1 MAGDWI
7 KMRGNLWDDPRVSK
21 LCDLT
26 DCEEAQIIGGLYWLW
41 ATADQ
46 HTENGVMPGLT
57 LRQIDR
63 KTGIQGFGQG
73 LCDIGWLADHPEG
86 ARIINF
92 EEHNGQSAKRRASD
106 AQRKANSRSM
116 SAPEADKTQTDSGAS
131 AELEK
136 EKRRE
141 EKEQGKSK
149 DLSSA
154 SLPTGIESPPP
165 APPAPPATPPL
176 PDVKTKAGT
185 RLPEGWA
192 LPKAWGEW
200 ALAEKPHWNADD
212 VRKVAEMF
220 RDHWH
225 ANANR
230 REGKKADWLATWRNW
245 VRNCREPPAK
255 RVGKDKPSAYD
266 QTMEAAGRAKA
277 MIFGGD
283 HETE

>member
-7 KMRGNLWDDPRVSK
+7 KMRGNLWDDPRIAK

-26 DCEEAQIIGGLYWLW
+26 DCGEAQIIGGLYWLW

-46 HTENGVMPGLT
+46 HTENGIMPGLT

-63 KTGIQGFGQG
+63 KTGITGFGKAI
-73 LCDIGWLADHPEG
+73 CDIGWLEDHPEG
-86 ARIINF
+86 VCIINF

-106 AQRKANSRSM
+106 AQRKANCRNL
-116 SAPEADKTQTDSGAS
+116 SASEADKTQTPCGAN

-141 EKEQGKSK
+141 DKEQGKSK

-154 SLPTGIESPPP
+154 SLPTAPEPEPHDPPE
-165 APPAPPATPPL
+165 TL
-176 PDVKTKAGT
+176 PHDGKTKAGT
-185 RLPEGWA
+185 RLPEGWM

-200 ALAEKPHWNADD
+200 ALAEKLHWTADD
-212 VRKVAEMF
+212 VRVEADKF

-230 REGKKADWLATWRNW
+230 REGRKADWQAAWRNW
-245 VRNCREPPAK
+245 VRNCREPPNQQA
-255 RVGKDKPSAYD
+255 RKDKPSTFD
-266 QTMEAAGRAKA
+266 QTMAAAGRAKE
-277 MIFGGD
+277 MIFGDG
-283 HETE
+283 HETR